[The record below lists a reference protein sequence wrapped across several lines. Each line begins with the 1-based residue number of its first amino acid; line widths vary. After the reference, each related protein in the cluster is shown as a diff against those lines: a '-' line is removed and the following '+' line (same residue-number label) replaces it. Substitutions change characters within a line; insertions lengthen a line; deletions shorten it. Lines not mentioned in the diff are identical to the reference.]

1 MCTWKSYRQAE
12 LKREIVMILV
22 ALLFSHTYLG
32 LILLW
37 VSPPIYS
44 CIQASNLIWMGTT
57 TAFWGGFLSFLRRKS
72 WIMRLKTMETSS
84 QNYNPSSTTGTTP
97 CITYKHNFSNFQKLL
112 CLPFLNDVHHKL
124 NLVEKETVGKTRH
137 EVSVP
142 YCYLYCKEVAEC
154 LDTIFFFFS
163 WI

>member
-1 MCTWKSYRQAE
+1 
-12 LKREIVMILV
+12 
-22 ALLFSHTYLG
+22 
-32 LILLW
+32 
-37 VSPPIYS
+37 
-44 CIQASNLIWMGTT
+44 
-57 TAFWGGFLSFLRRKS
+57 
-72 WIMRLKTMETSS
+72 MRLKTMETSS

-154 LDTIFFFFS
+154 LDTIFFFFLEYNDVKAKTILLKTS
-163 WI
+163 LQSNEKLCINHFYLRRQH